1 MADRYHIDSHKLIYH
16 PARTAELLAVGDS
29 WERAKK
35 IYPIY
40 MEISPIGACNHR
52 CTFCAVDYVGYAPN
66 RLDLA
71 IMQERLPEMGRL
83 GVKSIMY
90 GGEGEPLLHKEI
102 SAFIRATRAAGIDV
116 ALTTNAS
123 VLPADFLEH
132 ALPNLAWMKVSINAG
147 TEETY
152 ARIHRTR
159 ERDFQQVV
167 THLKTAV
174 ACKKSAKLSC
184 VMGAQSLLLPDN
196 AREMAQL
203 ARLCRDEIGL
213 DYLVI
218 KPYSQHLFSQT
229 RLYSQLDYQEL
240 LALEEELRGLDTE
253 CFQVIF
259 RSETMRKYTASDRY
273 DRCQA
278 TPFLWAYIM
287 ADGTVS
293 GCSAFLL
300 DKRFEYGNI
309 NHNTFQ
315 EIWEGERRRQG
326 FEFVRNHL
334 DISACR
340 RNCRMDAI
348 NRYLYQMTADRVAHV
363 NFI

>member
-1 MADRYHIDSHKLIYH
+1 MADAYHIDSHKLIYH

-29 WERAKK
+29 WEKARG

-66 RLDLA
+66 RLDVA
-71 IMQERLPEMGRL
+71 IMRERLPEMGRL

-102 SAFIRATRAAGIDV
+102 STIIQMTRAAGIDV

-123 VLPADFLEH
+123 VFPPDFLDV
-132 ALPNLAWMKVSINAG
+132 ALPCLAWMKVSINAG
-147 TEETY
+147 SPENY
-152 ARIHRTR
+152 ARIHRTK
-159 ERDFQQVV
+159 ERDFHQVV
-167 THLKTAV
+167 THLTAAV
-174 ACKKSAKLSC
+174 ARKRSAGLNC
-184 VMGAQSLLLPDN
+184 VIGAQALLLPEN
-196 AREMAQL
+196 ADEMTQL
-203 ARLCRDEIGL
+203 ARICRDEIGL

-218 KPYSQHLFSQT
+218 KPYSQHMFSET

-240 LALEEELRGLDTE
+240 VALESQLQGLDTDR
-253 CFQVIF
+253 FQVIF
-259 RSETMRKYTASDRY
+259 RAATMRKYTATDRY
-273 DRCQA
+273 ERCQA

-309 NHNTFQ
+309 NHQTFQ
-315 EIWEGERRRQG
+315 EIWEGEKRQQG
-326 FEFVRNHL
+326 FEFVRTQL
-334 DISACR
+334 DIGACR

-348 NRYLYQMTADRVAHV
+348 NRYLYQMTAHKIPHV

>member
-1 MADRYHIDSHKLIYH
+1 MADPYHIDSHKLIYH
-16 PARTAELLAVGDS
+16 PARTAALLEVGDD
-29 WERAKK
+29 WEKAKA

-71 IMQERLPEMGRL
+71 IMRERLPEMGRL

-102 SAFIRATRAAGIDV
+102 STFIELTHAAGIDV

-123 VLPADFLEH
+123 VLPADFLDV
-132 ALPNLAWMKVSINAG
+132 ALPHLAWMKVSINAG
-147 TEETY
+147 TPATY
-152 ARIHRTR
+152 AQIHRTR
-159 ERDFQQVV
+159 ERDFDQVV
-167 THLKTAV
+167 AHLTQAV
-174 ACKKSAKLSC
+174 AEKRAKGLAC
-184 VMGAQSLLLPDN
+184 VIGAQSLLLPDN
-196 AREMAQL
+196 AAEMVQL

-229 RLYSQLDYQEL
+229 RLYSELDYREL
-240 LALEEELRGLDTE
+240 ITLEEQLRGLDNDR
-253 CFQVIF
+253 FQVVF
-259 RSETMRKYTASDRY
+259 RAATMRQYTAADRY

-309 NHNTFQ
+309 NRNTFQ
-315 EIWEGERRRQG
+315 EIWEGDLRRQG
-326 FEFVRNHL
+326 FTFVRQQL

-348 NRYLYQMTADRVAHV
+348 NRYLYQLTGNRVPHV

>member
-1 MADRYHIDSHKLIYH
+1 MADSYHIDSHKLIYH
-16 PARTAELLAVGDS
+16 PARTAALLAVGDS
-29 WERAKK
+29 WEKARG

-52 CTFCAVDYVGYAPN
+52 CTFCAVDYVGYTPN
-66 RLDLA
+66 RLAVEL
-71 IMQERLPEMGRL
+71 MRVRLPEMARL

-90 GGEGEPLLHKEI
+90 GGEGEPLLHKEVSTLI
-102 SAFIRATRAAGIDV
+102 QLTHQAGIDV

-123 VLPADFLEH
+123 ILPTDFLDT
-132 ALPNLAWMKVSINAG
+132 ALPHLAWMKVSINAG
-147 TEETY
+147 SAENY

-167 THLKTAV
+167 AHLQAAV
-174 ACKKSAKLSC
+174 ARKRSAGLGC
-184 VMGAQSLLLPDN
+184 TLGAQSLLLPEN
-196 AREMAQL
+196 AGEMVQL
-203 ARLCRDEIGL
+203 ARLCRDTIGL

-229 RLYSQLDYQEL
+229 RRYSQLDYQEL
-240 LALEEELRGLDTE
+240 LALEDALRGLDDE
-253 CFQVIF
+253 HFQVIF
-259 RSETMRKYTASDRY
+259 RSATMRQYTATDRY

-287 ADGTVS
+287 ADGTLS

-309 NHNTFQ
+309 NHHTFQ
-315 EIWEGERRRQG
+315 EIWEGEARRQG
-326 FEFVRNHL
+326 FEFVRKHL
-334 DISACR
+334 DISDCR

-348 NRYLYQMTADRVAHV
+348 NRYLYAMTADRIPHV